1 MNSFGKSSKTK
12 LASTKVFVRKA
23 QQLLNK
29 RKVNKYKFVYEKNLF
44 FYFFIYVIFKKV

>member
-23 QQLLNK
+23 QQLLKK
-29 RKVNKYKFVYEKNLF
+29 RQVKMILTLKTIVPNRY
-44 FYFFIYVIFKKV
+44 